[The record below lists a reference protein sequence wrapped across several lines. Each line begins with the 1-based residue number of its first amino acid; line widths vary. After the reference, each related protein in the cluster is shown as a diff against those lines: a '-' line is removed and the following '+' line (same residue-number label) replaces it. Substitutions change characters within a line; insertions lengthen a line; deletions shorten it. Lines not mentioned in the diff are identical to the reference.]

1 MQCNRMNDELI
12 KLDVEKI
19 NGYLCAVECL
29 NRVNALR
36 VEYSFTHIN
45 NSGSLLK
52 SVQDHIAVAYPN
64 TVIDYWHIE
73 IEGINENQF
82 NNSINTWFFLFGR
95 AEVLCDQLKPLQ
107 DEFLDLLNQIVYTPH
122 IYRIHMVPP
131 VWYATSWELILLDS
145 LNGSFILEFNFDA

>member
-1 MQCNRMNDELI
+1 MSDELI

-29 NRVNALR
+29 NRVNAPR

-52 SVQDHIAVAYPN
+52 SVQDHIAAAYPN

-82 NNSINTWFFLFGR
+82 NDSIKSWFFLFGK

-107 DEFLDLLNQIVYTPH
+107 DEFLDLLNQLVYTPSYLPYSYGSTCLVCYLLGINSTGLAEWL
-122 IYRIHMVPP
+122 IY
-131 VWYATSWELILLDS
+131 T
-145 LNGSFILEFNFDA
+145 